1 MTRTLSIEERG
12 TEQRIARRTPQI
24 RLKGQWLRA
33 AGFHPGAKVT
43 VTQVQAGV
51 LEIRVCSPVSLSAE
65 SLEIMGRITEAMR
78 KAA

>member
-1 MTRTLSIEERG
+1 M
-12 TEQRIARRTPQI
+12 I

-65 SLEIMGRITEAMR
+65 SLEIMGIITEACARVDSVDSAER
-78 KAA
+78 KEAA